1 MVCPLATSAATHR
14 PTTQSMHAAPT
25 AEILPASQTMHVLVA
40 VPTAADFP
48 AAQLVQAAPL
58 VEILPATQFVQSVSI
73 VLPGAAVEVPAT
85 QYVQP
90 TVAVCPLVTSAATHR
105 PTTQS
110 THAAPTAEIL
120 PASQT
125 MQVLVAV
132 PTAADFPAAQFVQPA
147 PSNETFPTGHATQSV
162 TLVPAPAVTEVPAA
176 HFVHSVAPVVAS
188 LAGAS
193 AYVPAAQFSH
203 AAATEAS
210 ALNFPP
216 LQLLHVLAPA
226 PTPPIDDVPA
236 AHVVHGPV
244 AAEDVPAVLNSPTAH
259 GLQVVVVVPVA
270 AVPPVAVVA
279 LPVGQLRQAE
289 DSVEWS

>member
-1 MVCPLATSAATHR
+1 
-14 PTTQSMHAAPT
+14 MHAPPLEEIFPAPHTTHVLVDVPSSADLPAVQLVQPAPT
-25 AEILPASQTMHVLVA
+25 AEILPTLQRTHVLVL
-40 VPTAADFP
+40 VPSAADCP
-48 AAQLVQAAPL
+48 AAQLVQP
-58 VEILPATQFVQSVSI
+58 
-73 VLPGAAVEVPAT
+73 
-85 QYVQP
+85 
-90 TVAVCPLVTSAATHR
+90 
-105 PTTQS
+105 
-110 THAAPTAEIL
+110 APTK
-120 PASQT
+120 
-125 MQVLVAV
+125 
-132 PTAADFPAAQFVQPA
+132 
-147 PSNETFPTGHATQSV
+147 ETFPTTHRMQSS
-162 TLVPAPAVTEVPAA
+162 TLIPAPAATEVPAA
-176 HFVHSVAPVVAS
+176 HFVHSVAPAVAS
-188 LAGAS
+188 LAGAL
-193 AYVPAAQFSH
+193 AYIPVAQFSQ

-226 PTPPIDDVPA
+226 ATPPIDDVPA